1 MEICLLEIAR
11 IELDEAIDYY
21 NYELPGLG
29 AVFFSEFLSAVNRI
43 VKQPLAW
50 QPYSGRTRRCR
61 LRKFPYGIIY
71 QTRDSEILI
80 VAIANLHRNPDRWND
95 RI

>member
-43 VKQPLAW
+43 VKQPLA
-50 QPYSGRTRRCR
+50 C
-61 LRKFPYGIIY
+61 
-71 QTRDSEILI
+71 
-80 VAIANLHRNPDRWND
+80 
-95 RI
+95 